1 MMQTDRQTHLEYYR
15 EHQIAPVRYDLSD
28 LDAHLERR
36 FSLYTKL
43 GLPPLCFADA
53 NILEVAAGTGHNSIY
68 LAQLLPSK
76 LVLLEPNEVAI
87 DYIRD
92 TYKAFAM
99 PHTTPDIVCETLEE
113 FAPTKPFDIVICEN
127 WLGTSA
133 HETALLGK
141 LANMVAKQGIMVL
154 TTVSPIGFVPNLL
167 RRLLSLYLAPDD
179 KSFAERTEILTSA
192 FSSHLKT
199 LAHMTRNHIDWVQ
212 DNMLNP
218 AYFTLCLSIP
228 MVIERLGQQ
237 FLACGSLPTFS
248 EDWRWFK
255 GLHGDHCQSN
265 SHFLN
270 QYWQKAHN
278 FLDYRESACRGI
290 ADNNLRLE
298 MKALALLDA
307 VATHEN
313 LHISKNS
320 AAASLTPVINAL
332 DDFIISIPPLFANAI
347 AGLQEVRH
355 MIKEPGTIQINAV
368 NAMSS
373 FAGLFGRETAYLS
386 LTRMK

>member
-15 EHQIAPVRYDLSD
+15 EHQIAPVRYDLSNI
-28 LDAHLERR
+28 DAHLERR
-36 FSLYTKL
+36 FSLYIKL

-53 NILEVAAGTGHNSIY
+53 SVLEVAAGTGHNSVY

-87 DYIRD
+87 NYIRN
-92 TYKAFAM
+92 TYQAFEK
-99 PHTTPDIVCETLEE
+99 PHTTPDIICETLEV
-113 FAPTKPFDIVICEN
+113 FSPTKPFDIVICEN

-133 HETALLGK
+133 HETTLLAK
-141 LANMVAKQGIMVL
+141 LANSVEKNGIMVL

-167 RRLLSLYLAPDD
+167 RRLLSLYLAPDN

-199 LAHMTRNHIDWVQ
+199 LTHMTRNHIDWVQ

-228 MVIERLGQQ
+228 MVIEQLGQQ
-237 FLACGSLPTFS
+237 FLAYGSLPTLS

-255 GLHGDHCQSN
+255 GLHGDHSQSN
-265 SHFLN
+265 LHFLN

-278 FLDYRESACRGI
+278 FLDYREATF
-290 ADNNLRLE
+290 ADNTDNNHKLE
-298 MKALALLDA
+298 MTALALLDA

-313 LHISKNS
+313 WHLTKNT
-320 AAASLTPVINAL
+320 AAITLAPVIKAL
-332 DDFIISIPPLFANAI
+332 DDFIVSVPPQFVNAI

-355 MIKEPGTIQINAV
+355 MLEEPASIQINTV
-368 NAMSS
+368 KAMSC